1 MHYHLGE
8 FYCGGERVVSIMLVD
23 DESQFLDLTRLFL
36 ENDGDVEVD
45 TYTSAGEACERLK
58 TKQYDVI
65 VSDFLMPGMDGIAFL
80 KLIRARGDRTP
91 FLIMTGRGHE
101 QVAMEALNSGAD
113 FYLQK
118 GGEPT
123 THFAD
128 LKQMI
133 TEAVERRH
141 EKEALKETAE
151 RLADIINFL
160 PDSTF
165 VIDRTGRVISWN
177 KSIEIMTGVRGEEI
191 LERGNYEYALPFYG
205 YRRPMLIDMI
215 LSIDLIYQNDE
226 ILRSYYT
233 NVQREGV
240 TFTVESEYLKPDG
253 RRLVLWEKASPL
265 YDHEGKVIGA
275 IESIRDITRQKE
287 IETALIESKER
298 LELSLWCTE
307 QGLWDWNLRTDEIY
321 IRPIHEE
328 TSSPGQAGA
337 THSFED
343 FLKDVHH
350 EDVPMLK
357 ALLAEHLQKKSTYFE
372 TKYRYRSRSGEWKW
386 ILTRGRVV
394 EIDQDGNPVRVIG
407 THRDISETIRLES
420 SLKES
425 NDKYHSFI
433 RNFEGI
439 AFREAMNFHPLFFHG
454 AVESITGYSEEDFIS
469 GRIRWDTL
477 IYSEDLIA
485 IKDSIEKIS
494 TVPDFTVD
502 REYRIRRKN
511 GETRWIHELIA
522 NICDPSG
529 TPIAVQGALYDITW
543 RKHLEN
549 SLEEAKKKLEHL
561 ESNK

>member
-1 MHYHLGE
+1 M
-8 FYCGGERVVSIMLVD
+8 VSVILVD
-23 DESQFLDLTRLFL
+23 DEAQFLDLTRLFL
-36 ENDGDVEVD
+36 ESDGEVEVD
-45 TYTSAGEACERLK
+45 TCTSAGEACERLK

-65 VSDFLMPGMDGIAFL
+65 VSDFQMPGMDGIAFL
-80 KLIRARGDRTP
+80 KVIRARGDRTP
-91 FLIMTGRGHE
+91 FLIMTGKGHE

-118 GGEPT
+118 GGDPT

-133 TEAVERRH
+133 SEAVERRY
-141 EKEALKETAE
+141 EREAVRETAE

-177 KSIEIMTGVRGEEI
+177 KAIEEMTGVRGEEI
-191 LERGNYEYALPFYG
+191 LDRGSYEYALPFYG

-233 NVQREGV
+233 NVQRDGA
-240 TFTVESEYLKPDG
+240 TFKAESEYLKPDG

-287 IETALIESKER
+287 TEAALVESKER

-307 QGLWDWNLRTDEIY
+307 QGLWDWNLRIGEVY

-328 TSSPGQAGA
+328 TGSSEQAG
-337 THSFED
+337 TKRSFEE
-343 FLKDVHH
+343 FLTEVHP
-350 EDVPMLK
+350 EDVARLRS
-357 ALLAEHLQKKSTYFE
+357 LLTEHLQKKSTYFE
-372 TKYRYRSRSGEWKW
+372 AEYRYRSRTGEWKW
-386 ILTRGRVV
+386 ILSRGRAV
-394 EIDQDGNPVRVIG
+394 ELDRDGNPVRVIG
-407 THRDISETIRLES
+407 THRDISDKKRLES
-420 SLKES
+420 SLRES
-425 NDKYHSFI
+425 EDKYHSFI

-439 AFREAMNFHPLFFHG
+439 AFRAAMDFRPLFFHG
-454 AVESITGYSEEDFIS
+454 AVESISGYSEDDFIS
-469 GRIRWDTL
+469 GRVRWDTL
-477 IYSEDLIA
+477 IYLEDLPA
-485 IKDSIEKIS
+485 IRDSIEKIS
-494 TVPDFTVD
+494 KVPNYTVD
-502 REYRIRRKN
+502 REYRIRRKD

-522 NICDPSG
+522 NISDPSG
-529 TPIAVQGALYDITW
+529 TPIAVQGALYDVTW
-543 RKHLEN
+543 QKHLEDA
-549 SLEEAKKKLEHL
+549 LAEATMKLDRL
-561 ESNK
+561 ESKK